1 MNLTKEDIRVI
12 IDAMDYAYN
21 DLFGGPEGE
30 EIEVVLEKV
39 KELQRKRDKFKRI
52 EF

>member
-12 IDAMDYAYN
+12 IAAMDYAYN

-30 EIEVVLEKV
+30 EVGRVLEKV
-39 KELQRKRDKFKRI
+39 KEIESRKDKFKRI
-52 EF
+52 HL